1 MLAVRRETPAIDVA
15 AISPGERNNE
25 ASTAAVTMSRRI
37 ERRNPDGRQIECISK
52 SLDRRDPDPESAK
65 RARADGDG
73 ERVDILNLSFDARE
87 QNFDGREEI
96 FGMSRACRPEADEPY
111 QLFVLQKSQAC
122 MGTGRVYGQYARQH
136 QW

>member
-1 MLAVRRETPAIDVA
+1 MLTVRREAPAIDVA

-37 ERRNPDGRQIECISK
+37 ERRNPNGRQIERISK
-52 SLDRRDPDPESAK
+52 SFDRRDPDSEAAE

-73 ERVDILNLSFDARE
+73 ERVHILELSFDARE
-87 QNFDGREEI
+87 QNFDGRKEI
-96 FGMSRACRPEADEPY
+96 LGMSRACRPESEDPY
-111 QLFVLQKSQAC
+111 QLCVFQKSQAS
-122 MGTGRVYGQYARQH
+122 MGTGRVHGQYARQH